1 MNKSVLTLIVSLFA
15 VLLLVLTNPSEADHK
30 AAVKTKFNVLMQERI
45 KEQATSKESSF
56 GAGLGALL
64 GGFFIDKLIDT
75 GVSRSNYLLFS
86 TTSFTFGK
94 ESKTIGFGI
103 LGNVFSSS
111 KVDEALKDVGN
122 TGK

>member
-1 MNKSVLTLIVSLFA
+1 MNKSVVTLIVSLFA
-15 VLLLVLTNPSEADHK
+15 VLLLALTDPSEADHK
-30 AAVKTKFNVLMQERI
+30 AAVKTKFSVLMQERM

-75 GVSRSNYLLFS
+75 GVTRANYVLFS

-94 ESKTIGFGI
+94 DAKTIGFGV
-103 LGNVFSSS
+103 LGNVFLSS
-111 KVDEALKDVGN
+111 KVDDALKDVGN
-122 TGK
+122 TSK